1 MKEFNRYLNVVQL
14 AEIAHIHARMNIKT
28 GENSKKKKKKIIN
41 RQRLKLDGLY
51 GKKRKEGEEEII
63 MKPDENS

>member
-1 MKEFNRYLNVVQL
+1 VQFGGDS
-14 AEIAHIHARMNIKT
+14 AHIRYDEHEKRVR
-28 GENSKKKKKKIIN
+28 ENNKKKKKIIN

-51 GKKRKEGEEEII
+51 GRKKEKEII